1 MLITLLKS
9 VTLCLVCLLQYG
21 IVLLNL
27 DKIYILKQF
36 VNINVRSSNSYQIR
50 NVNTNKVEE
59 VGHSNIREDHVV
71 NRNDHGFP
79 II

>member
-9 VTLCLVCLLQYG
+9 TTLCLVCLLQYG

-36 VNINVRSSNSYQIR
+36 VSIDITVPSSNI
-50 NVNTNKVEE
+50 NKVEE
-59 VGHSNIREDHVV
+59 STITEVELVRDSN
-71 NRNDHGFP
+71 GFP

>member
-36 VNINVRSSNSYQIR
+36 VSIDITVPSS
-50 NVNTNKVEE
+50 NTNKVEE
-59 VGHSNIREDHVV
+59 STITEVELVRDSN
-71 NRNDHGFP
+71 GFP

>member
-36 VNINVRSSNSYQIR
+36 VSIDITVPSS
-50 NVNTNKVEE
+50 NTNKVEE
-59 VGHSNIREDHVV
+59 STITEVELVRDSN
-71 NRNDHGFP
+71 GFP
-79 II
+79 VI

>member
-9 VTLCLVCLLQYG
+9 ITLCTVCLLQYG

-36 VNINVRSSNSYQIR
+36 VSINITVPSS
-50 NVNTNKVEE
+50 NTNKVEE
-59 VGHSNIREDHVV
+59 PPIHSYEKLVRDSN
-71 NRNDHGFP
+71 GFP

>member
-9 VTLCLVCLLQYG
+9 TTLCLVCLLQYG

-36 VNINVRSSNSYQIR
+36 VNIDIRSSHEQHHKNDSD
-50 NVNTNKVEE
+50 TNKVEE
-59 VGHSNIREDHVV
+59 PYIIKRV
-71 NRNDHGFP
+71 NNGFP
-79 II
+79 IR

>member
-36 VNINVRSSNSYQIR
+36 VSIDITVPSSNI
-50 NVNTNKVEE
+50 NKVEE
-59 VGHSNIREDHVV
+59 STITEVELVRDSN
-71 NRNDHGFP
+71 GFP

>member
-1 MLITLLKS
+1 MLLALLKS
-9 VTLCLVCLLQYG
+9 ITLCTVCLLQYG

-36 VNINVRSSNSYQIR
+36 VNLKITTLNSSNI
-50 NVNTNKVEE
+50 NKVEE
-59 VGHSNIREDHVV
+59 STITEEELVRDSN
-71 NRNDHGFP
+71 GFP

>member
-9 VTLCLVCLLQYG
+9 TTLCLVCLLQYG

-36 VNINVRSSNSYQIR
+36 VNIDIR
-50 NVNTNKVEE
+50 VHRDSDENTNKVEE
-59 VGHSNIREDHVV
+59 STITEVELVRDSN
-71 NRNDHGFP
+71 GFP

>member
-9 VTLCLVCLLQYG
+9 TTLCLVCLLQYG

-36 VNINVRSSNSYQIR
+36 VNIDIRSSHERHHENDSD
-50 NVNTNKVEE
+50 TNKVEE
-59 VGHSNIREDHVV
+59 LTTYIIKRDN
-71 NRNDHGFP
+71 NGFP
-79 II
+79 VR

>member
-36 VNINVRSSNSYQIR
+36 VNIDIR
-50 NVNTNKVEE
+50 VHRDSDENTNKVEE
-59 VGHSNIREDHVV
+59 LTTYIIKRDN
-71 NRNDHGFP
+71 NGFP
-79 II
+79 IR

>member
-1 MLITLLKS
+1 MLLTLLKS

-36 VNINVRSSNSYQIR
+36 VSIDITVPSSNI
-50 NVNTNKVEE
+50 NKVEE
-59 VGHSNIREDHVV
+59 RTTYIIKRDN
-71 NRNDHGFP
+71 NGFP
-79 II
+79 VR

>member
-9 VTLCLVCLLQYG
+9 ITLCLVCLLQYG

-36 VNINVRSSNSYQIR
+36 VSINITVPSS
-50 NVNTNKVEE
+50 NTNKVEE
-59 VGHSNIREDHVV
+59 PTITEVELVRDSN
-71 NRNDHGFP
+71 GFP

>member
-27 DKIYILKQF
+27 DKIHILKQF
-36 VNINVRSSNSYQIR
+36 VSIDITVPSS
-50 NVNTNKVEE
+50 NTNKVEE
-59 VGHSNIREDHVV
+59 PTIHSYEKLVRDSN
-71 NRNDHGFP
+71 GFP
-79 II
+79 VI

>member
-1 MLITLLKS
+1 MLLALLKS
-9 VTLCLVCLLQYG
+9 ITLCTVCLLQYG

-36 VNINVRSSNSYQIR
+36 VSIDITVPSS
-50 NVNTNKVEE
+50 NTNKVEE
-59 VGHSNIREDHVV
+59 PTITEVELVRDSN
-71 NRNDHGFP
+71 GFP

>member
-1 MLITLLKS
+1 MMLIALLKS
-9 VTLCLVCLLQYG
+9 IAICTVCLLQYG

-36 VNINVRSSNSYQIR
+36 VSIDITVPSS
-50 NVNTNKVEE
+50 NTNKVEE
-59 VGHSNIREDHVV
+59 PTITEVELVRDSN
-71 NRNDHGFP
+71 GFP

>member
-9 VTLCLVCLLQYG
+9 ITLCLVCLLQYG

-36 VNINVRSSNSYQIR
+36 VSIDITVPSS
-50 NVNTNKVEE
+50 NTNKVEE
-59 VGHSNIREDHVV
+59 STITEVELVRDSN
-71 NRNDHGFP
+71 GFP
-79 II
+79 VI

>member
-36 VNINVRSSNSYQIR
+36 VSIDIRSTHELRHKSDSDE
-50 NVNTNKVEE
+50 NTNKVEASTITE
-59 VGHSNIREDHVV
+59 VELVRDSN
-71 NRNDHGFP
+71 GFP

>member
-1 MLITLLKS
+1 MMLIALLKS
-9 VTLCLVCLLQYG
+9 IAICTVCLLQYG

-36 VNINVRSSNSYQIR
+36 VNLKITTLNSS
-50 NVNTNKVEE
+50 NTNKVEE
-59 VGHSNIREDHVV
+59 PPIHNYEKLARDSN
-71 NRNDHGFP
+71 GFP

>member
-1 MLITLLKS
+1 MMLIALLKS
-9 VTLCLVCLLQYG
+9 IAICTVCLLQYG

-36 VNINVRSSNSYQIR
+36 VNLKITTLNSSNI
-50 NVNTNKVEE
+50 NKVEE
-59 VGHSNIREDHVV
+59 STITEEELVRDSN
-71 NRNDHGFP
+71 GFP

>member
-9 VTLCLVCLLQYG
+9 TTLCLVCLLQYG

-36 VNINVRSSNSYQIR
+36 VSIDITVPSS
-50 NVNTNKVEE
+50 NTNKVEE
-59 VGHSNIREDHVV
+59 STITEVELVRDSN
-71 NRNDHGFP
+71 GFP

>member
-36 VNINVRSSNSYQIR
+36 VNIDITVPSSNI
-50 NVNTNKVEE
+50 NKVEE
-59 VGHSNIREDHVV
+59 PTITEVELVRDSN
-71 NRNDHGFP
+71 GFP

>member
-9 VTLCLVCLLQYG
+9 ITLCTVCLLQYG

-36 VNINVRSSNSYQIR
+36 VSIDITVPSS
-50 NVNTNKVEE
+50 NTNKVEE
-59 VGHSNIREDHVV
+59 STITEEELVRDSN
-71 NRNDHGFP
+71 GFP
-79 II
+79 VI

>member
-9 VTLCLVCLLQYG
+9 ITLCTVCLLQYG

-36 VNINVRSSNSYQIR
+36 VSIDIRSSHERHHKSDR
-50 NVNTNKVEE
+50 NTNKVEE
-59 VGHSNIREDHVV
+59 STITEEELVRDSN
-71 NRNDHGFP
+71 GFP